1 VLRSSTPAI
10 SPELLSDAAPTQGFV
25 DGLGLRHRVTDGADA
40 VDRLHVDDL
49 LAGATGFDFALRE
62 RVSRLAN
69 FRHAYYGRARR
80 VDRLDGGSLALLS
93 DAVDGARL
101 SHILDVAEASKLDLD
116 VNVALCLLRQIVPA
130 VAMLHQNARDVSHGA
145 LAPERI
151 VITPNARVVLVE
163 YVFGAAIE
171 SIGFSRERLW
181 KQLRIAVPPA
191 AGTPRL
197 NHRADVM
204 QIGVV
209 ALALVL
215 GRPLGDDDVR
225 DLGALVASATENS
238 VMGGREP
245 ISDSL
250 RRWLSRALQLDS
262 QGSFESA
269 LEAQLALDDVLSGDA
284 GYIAAP
290 VALES
295 FLSQYQ
301 EAAAK
306 LAADAGQAAYA
317 AAPEPIAVKVPPP
330 TPKLGVAQVGS
341 DGPAVPSFRAMA
353 SDRPSI
359 LSVTPK
365 AQAATARTSPEP
377 MAAPVADN
385 DPGTR
390 TVEDVSHALVGGV
403 SAFAGAT
410 AGKEAPPAQAALAQA
425 LPTGTQ
431 ATSDNAEP
439 FDDETL
445 RAQFLAASAVAAPPE
460 RIGVASWWRLAAL
473 VALVIAAAEGGFI
486 AWRLAASP
494 AGLTG
499 TKGTMAIESKPTG
512 AQVKV
517 DGEVKGVT
525 PLTISLDAGAH
536 VVEISAGGE
545 PRVLPV
551 TISAGAT
558 LAQYVELSSISA
570 LGRVSIQSTPAGAS
584 VLLDGQLRGVT
595 PLELSD
601 VSAGDHELVLDFN
614 GHRVRQ
620 TVSVAAG
627 ATTALVLPIDS
638 PEMATAGMM
647 PGAAPSPVPT
657 TGTVTVQ
664 APFDMEVYEGGTLV
678 GMSGRRLTLQPGS
691 HVLEIVSQTLAFR
704 TEARV
709 EVAAGSHNRV
719 PVKLPK
725 GTVHLNATPWAE
737 VWVDGQ
743 KVGETPIGNLSLT
756 IGPHEIVFKHPELG
770 EQAHAAT
777 VTAAAPLRLSVDL
790 TKRQ

>member
-1 VLRSSTPAI
+1 MTPAN
-10 SPELLSDAAPTQGFV
+10 SPELLPDDAAAQGFA

-40 VDRLHVDDL
+40 VDRLRVDDVL
-49 LAGATGFDFALRE
+49 SSATGFDFALRE

-69 FRHAYYGRARR
+69 FRHAYYGRCRR

-101 SHILDVAEASKLDLD
+101 SRVLEVAQASKLDLD

-181 KQLRIAVPPA
+181 KQLRVAVPPG
-191 AGTPRL
+191 AGAPRL
-197 NHRADVM
+197 HHRADVM

-215 GRPLGDDDVR
+215 GRPLGDEDLR
-225 DLGALVASATENS
+225 DLAAMVASATENS

-245 ISDSL
+245 ISESL
-250 RRWLSRALQLDS
+250 RRWLSRALQLDP

-301 EAAAK
+301 ESAAR
-306 LAADAGQAAYA
+306 LAAEAAQSA
-317 AAPEPIAVKVPPP
+317 RSEPAAVKVPPP
-330 TPKLGVAQVGS
+330 TPKLGVAQVS
-341 DGPAVPSFRAMA
+341 ADAPAVPSFRAVA
-353 SDRPSI
+353 VDRPSL
-359 LSVTPK
+359 LSLSSKTPAPAPKPVDAPGVTLEPI
-365 AQAATARTSPEP
+365 AARVEADTPV
-377 MAAPVADN
+377 AAPPPSPVKPPQTAA
-385 DPGTR
+385 PEEL
-390 TVEDVSHALVGGV
+390 VPSQEDA
-403 SAFAGAT
+403 
-410 AGKEAPPAQAALAQA
+410 
-425 LPTGTQ
+425 
-431 ATSDNAEP
+431 P
-439 FDDETL
+439 FDDESL
-445 RAQFLAASAVAAPPE
+445 RAQFLAAAAVPEVPVPTGVAA
-460 RIGVASWWRLAAL
+460 WWRLAAL
-473 VALVIAAAEGGFI
+473 VALVVALAEGGFI
-486 AWRLAASP
+486 AWRLANSP

-499 TKGTMAIESKPTG
+499 SKGTMAIESKPTG

-525 PLTISLDAGAH
+525 PLNVSLEAGAH
-536 VVEISAGGE
+536 VVEITAGGE

-570 LGRVSIQSTPAGAS
+570 LGRLSIQSTPAGAS
-584 VLLDGQLRGVT
+584 VLLDGQPRGVT
-595 PLELSD
+595 PLELAD

-620 TVSVAAG
+620 TVSIAAG
-627 ATTALVLPIDS
+627 ATTALALPVDA

-647 PGAAPSPVPT
+647 AAPATPAVVPT

-664 APFDMEVYEGGTLV
+664 VPFEMQVFEGGRLIGT
-678 GMSGRRLTLQPGS
+678 SGSRLTLQPGS
-691 HVLEIVSQTLAFR
+691 HLLEIVSDTLAFS

-709 EVAAGSHNRV
+709 EVVAGQHSRV
-719 PVKLPK
+719 PVALPK
-725 GTVHLNATPWAE
+725 GTAHLNAAPWAE
-737 VWVDGQ
+737 VWVDGR

-756 IGPHEIVFKHPELG
+756 IGPHEIVFKHPDLG

-777 VTAAAPLRLSVDL
+777 VTAGTPLRLSVDM
-790 TKRQ
+790 TKR

>member
-1 VLRSSTPAI
+1 MTPAT
-10 SPELLSDAAPTQGFV
+10 SPELLSDRATIHGFA
-25 DGLGLRHRVTDGADA
+25 DGLGLRHRITDGADA
-40 VDRLHVDDL
+40 VDRLRVDDV
-49 LAGATGFDFALRE
+49 LASSTGFDFALRE

-69 FRHAYYGRARR
+69 FRHACYGRARR
-80 VDRLDGGSLALLS
+80 VDRLDGDSLALLS

-101 SHILDVAEASKLDLD
+101 SRVLEVAAASKLDLD

-151 VITPNARVVLVE
+151 IVTPNARVVLVE

-181 KQLRIAVPPA
+181 KQLRIAVPPG
-191 AGTPRL
+191 AGSARL

-215 GRPLGDDDVR
+215 GRPLGDDEMR
-225 DLGALVASATENS
+225 DPGALVGSATENS
-238 VMGGREP
+238 VVGGREP
-245 ISDSL
+245 ISESL

-295 FLSQYQ
+295 FLAQYEESAARIAEQ
-301 EAAAK
+301 SAEAER
-306 LAADAGQAAYA
+306 QSR
-317 AAPEPIAVKVPPP
+317 PEPAALKVPPP
-330 TPKLGVAQVGS
+330 TPRLGVARVTA
-341 DGPAVPSFRAMA
+341 DAPAVPSFRAMA
-353 SDRPSI
+353 VDRPSV
-359 LSVTPK
+359 LSMTTK
-365 AQAATARTSPEP
+365 SQAAPPAPSPEP
-377 MAAPVADN
+377 VTPAAPAAEEPVSQASVVAVAKTE
-385 DPGTR
+385 P
-390 TVEDVSHALVGGV
+390 
-403 SAFAGAT
+403 AG
-410 AGKEAPPAQAALAQA
+410 QAAEPVRPAA
-425 LPTGTQ
+425 
-431 ATSDNAEP
+431 DEP
-439 FDDETL
+439 FDDEAL
-445 RAQFLAASAVAAPPE
+445 RATFLEASAAAVVPE
-460 RIGVASWWRLAAL
+460 PEPSRVPSWWRRAAL
-473 VALVIAAAEGGFI
+473 AVLVVAVAEGGFI
-486 AWRLAASP
+486 AWRFANSP

-499 TKGTMAIESKPTG
+499 TKGTMTIESKPTG

-525 PLTISLDAGAH
+525 PLSVSLDAGAH
-536 VVEISAGGE
+536 VVEIAAGGE

-570 LGRVSIQSTPAGAS
+570 LGRVNIQSTPVGAS
-584 VLLDGQLRGVT
+584 VLLDGQPRGTT
-595 PLELSD
+595 PIDLSD
-601 VSAGDHELVLDFN
+601 VSAGEHELVLDYN

-627 ATTALVLPIDS
+627 ATTTLALPIEA
-638 PEMATAGMM
+638 PQMAMAGMM
-647 PGAAPSPVPT
+647 PSPEAAPAPVPT

-664 APFDMEVYEGGTLV
+664 APFDMEVFEGETLL
-678 GMSGRRLTLQPGS
+678 GMSGSKLTLPPGP
-691 HVLEIVSQTLAFR
+691 HTLEIVSKTLVFN

-709 EVAAGSHNRV
+709 EIVAGKHSRV
-719 PVKLPK
+719 PVALPK
-725 GTVHLNATPWAE
+725 GTVHLNAAPWAE
-737 VWVDGQ
+737 VWVDGR
-743 KVGETPIGNLSLT
+743 KVGETPIGNLPLT
-756 IGPHEIVFKHPELG
+756 IGPHEIVFKHPDLG
-770 EQAHAAT
+770 EQSHAAT
-777 VTAAAPLRLSVDL
+777 VTAAAPLKLSVDM